1 MNALLVTTSKDIAK
15 VHRSLRNRSDISK
28 TVYWDRRLDDVLF
41 DTEALKQYDAVI
53 IAVGDAVESSQVK
66 QIFAELLGESDRI
79 IDYYLF
85 YQALVPQMLV
95 DCAMKA
101 PANSS
106 YQGMVLGISHAY
118 VGILAEHFSNPVCN
132 LAFNSQDIYYNK
144 KIFEYCIEKYR
155 DKISDLEFII
165 FDMFDYTYF
174 NYDVSRSRS
183 APGYYLRGYT
193 KDPHHFVDNT
203 NTSIHFD
210 EMMTFLL
217 REKYKDISNQ
227 QINLFDT
234 LFQDIHAADGYEAY
248 KSVQDIALTRNKIVS
263 DQDVDEYKVETSI
276 VTNQYSDTIEENVSL
291 FYQLLDTIYQWNPH
305 MKVYLLILP
314 QYYKTVEK
322 AREMYAE
329 WKEKFYAIIQE
340 ANKKYPF
347 VFWDYKEHLMSYE
360 KVYFHDATHLNYY
373 GANRFSQI
381 LQSMICQD
389 LSQEQKKISV
399 IVPCYNVE
407 NQIDRCITSLVN
419 QTFGI
424 DHMELIFVDDA
435 STDQTMLKLSEWEAK
450 YPEQILVVHCE
461 ENGRQGTA
469 RNIGLSYA
477 SGEYI
482 GFVDADDWIEAD
494 MYQTLYDYSEK
505 YDCDLSGVLY
515 QREDNAGNIYP
526 VDTKRFDT
534 YHQYVMIEDED
545 QRKKLLQSGIPGGV
559 CTKLFRA
566 DFVREQRLFFPEKLA
581 YEDNFFGC
589 ILQYCV
595 RSYYLSNQVMYHYM
609 VNEESTTMQEG
620 TRHFDR
626 LKIEMM
632 KIEELQ
638 KRGYFEPFYQEIAF
652 DFIKLFFCNSL
663 ALFFTKF
670 PVTPYEMIHL
680 MVKTMKN
687 WFPDYQQNP
696 YLYQL
701 NHTEKTFLQ
710 IANQELEDEE
720 IEKIADAY
728 RKAVMEYFSINS

>member
-1 MNALLVTTSKDIAK
+1 MKVLLVTTSKDISK
-15 VHRSLRNRSDISK
+15 VHRSLRNRRTISK

-41 DTEALKQYDAVI
+41 DIESLKQYDAII
-53 IAVGDAVESSQVK
+53 IAVSDEGESSEVK
-66 QIFAELLGESDRI
+66 ELFAELLGESDRI

-85 YQALVPQMLV
+85 YQAMVPQMLV
-95 DCAMKA
+95 DCAMKD
-101 PANSS
+101 PVNSG
-106 YQGMVLGISHAY
+106 YRGMVLGISHSY
-118 VGILAEHFSNPVCN
+118 VGILAENFSVPVCN

-144 KIFEYCIEKYR
+144 KILEYCIEKYR
-155 DKISDLEFII
+155 DKICDLEFII
-165 FDMFDYTYF
+165 LDLFDYTYF

-183 APGYYLRGYT
+183 ASGYYFRGYT
-193 KDPHHFVDNT
+193 KDPHHFEDNK
-203 NTSIHFD
+203 NTSFHFD
-210 EMMTFLL
+210 EMMTFFL
-217 REKYKDISNQ
+217 REKYKDINNQ
-227 QINLFDT
+227 KINLFDT
-234 LFQDIHAADGYEAY
+234 LFQNIHAVDDYQAY
-248 KSVQDIALTRNKIVS
+248 KSVPDMAVTRNKMVS
-263 DQDVDEYKVETSI
+263 DQDVDEYKVDTSI
-276 VTNQYSDTIEENVSL
+276 VKNQYSETIEENVSL
-291 FYQLLDTIYQWNPH
+291 FYQLLELMYQLNPR

-314 QYYKTVEK
+314 QYYKTIEK
-322 AREMYAE
+322 AKDMYAG
-329 WKEKFYAIIQE
+329 WKKRFYDIIQE

-347 VFWDYKEHLMSYE
+347 VFWDYKEHEMSYE
-360 KVYFHDATHLNYY
+360 KVCFYDATHLNYY
-373 GANRFSQI
+373 GANKFTQI
-381 LQSMICQD
+381 LQSRILREPLQA
-389 LSQEQKKISV
+389 QKKKISV

-407 NQIDRCITSLVN
+407 KQIDRCIASLAS

-424 DHMELIFVDDA
+424 ENMELIFVDDA

-482 GFVDADDWIEAD
+482 GFMDADDWIEAD

-505 YDCDLSGVLY
+505 YACDLSGVIY
-515 QREDNAGNIYP
+515 QREDDEGNIYP
-526 VDTKRFDT
+526 IDTKKFDM
-534 YHQYVMIEDED
+534 YNQYVMIENEM
-545 QRKKLLQSGIPGGV
+545 QRKKLLQSGFPGGV

-566 DFVREQRLFFPEKLA
+566 DFLREQQLLFPEKLA

-595 RSYYLSNQVMYHYM
+595 RSYYLSDQIKYHYV
-609 VNEESTTMQEG
+609 VNTESTTMQEG
-620 TRHFDR
+620 SRHFDR

-638 KRGYFEPFYQEIAF
+638 KRGYFKTFYDEIAF

-680 MVKTMKN
+680 MVRTMKT

-701 NHTEKTFLQ
+701 NSTEKIFLQ
-710 IANQELEDEE
+710 IVSQQLDDTE

-728 RKAVMEYFSINS
+728 RKAVMEYFQ